1 MALPLSVLSN
11 ISQCCW
17 IYLVSIHNIP
27 GGLRGTLGGGKKDE
41 SRDLL
46 EQQLLS
52 HREAVRIQWD
62 ALSTDQQ
69 VLNQARGPTEQF
81 LWGQALWAG
90 FGSHLYP
97 HSAPNLSQKPS
108 RENHDYTQQPRE
120 LAMRKAMGCRNDCCR
135 HNTSP
140 SLLTQLRSK
149 ISPTQLCEMRAR
161 TITLVLGK

>member
-1 MALPLSVLSN
+1 MLSN

-27 GGLRGTLGGGKKDE
+27 GGLRGTLVGAGQDE

-62 ALSTDQQ
+62 ALSTEQQ
-69 VLNQARGPTEQF
+69 VLNQARSPQSSFFGVRHF
-81 LWGQALWAG
+81 GQALD
-90 FGSHLYP
+90 LICTP
-97 HSAPNLSQKPS
+97 IPRP
-108 RENHDYTQQPRE
+108 QPVPEAIYVKITTTRNSRE

-135 HNTSP
+135 YNTSP

-149 ISPTQLCEMRAR
+149 ISPQPNS
-161 TITLVLGK
+161 VK